1 MGVLAKINFFYVA
14 VVFITLALPLMQE
27 GYSLNGWG
35 KLIEHISEANSL
47 MQSGESGKARIYAN
61 LPLKCHW

>member
-1 MGVLAKINFFYVA
+1 
-14 VVFITLALPLMQE
+14 MQE

-47 MQSGESGKARIYAN
+47 MQSGESEKARIYAISVD
-61 LPLKCHW
+61 